1 MSLFMRKILPA
12 LLITIALSSCR
23 IFRPSIMLKTPKDY
37 TFDQISDTMQKEEYR
52 LSPTDVVSF
61 RLLSN
66 EGFKLVEFTN
76 SGSATSGVLGSI
88 ETTVESD
95 GTVKIPIIGR
105 IKVAGLT
112 VREAEQLFETRYSE
126 FYVGAFV
133 IIRVPNKRVIVFPG
147 NSGHARVIPITNNNT
162 TVFEALAQAGGISED
177 GKAYRVKL
185 IRNCQPKPKVF
196 LMDLSTI
203 DGIKEGNTI
212 VQANDIVYVES
223 RDRTG
228 QRLRNELFPYIS
240 LVTSVFLIIVT
251 YSRIK

>member
-1 MSLFMRKILPA
+1 MRKILPA
-12 LLITIALSSCR
+12 LIILLAFSSCR
-23 IFRPSIMLKTPKDY
+23 IFRPSLMLKTPKDY
-37 TFDQISDTMQKEEYR
+37 AFDKISDTMQKEEYR
-52 LSPTDVVSF
+52 IAPTDVVSF

-66 EGFKLVEFTN
+66 EGFKLVEFSN
-76 SGSATSGVLGSI
+76 SATTLGAVNSI
-88 ETTVESD
+88 ETTVEAD

-133 IIRVPNKRVIVFPG
+133 VIRVPNKRVIVFPG
-147 NSGHARVIPITNNNT
+147 NSGQARVITISNNNT
-162 TVFEALAQAGGISED
+162 TVFEVLAQAGGISED

-185 IRNCQPKPKVF
+185 IRNSQPKPKVF

-203 DGIKEGNTI
+203 EGLKDGNTI

-223 RDRTG
+223 RDRAG
-228 QRLRNELFPYIS
+228 ARIRAEVFPYIS
-240 LVTSVFLIIVT
+240 ILTSVFLIYVT
-251 YSRIK
+251 FGRLK